1 MVLKGLGGFLEDDSR
16 VTDAVHGAEVSPS
29 QLEDSVIATRGI
41 AKEIK
46 LSQSAEIVAQARR
59 LIEMVDIDAD

>member
-1 MVLKGLGGFLEDDSR
+1 